1 MPAQTVRRARIV
13 AIVTGL
19 LGFLLALATPL
30 MPVEQKTAEI
40 NWPQDGQISSVAAPL
55 IGYTPVDLD
64 VTIPCSAIGDLP
76 PGGSVLLS
84 TTPKQAPK
92 SAERGLFIRKTGAA
106 DAPADQQ
113 GVEVVIRN
121 VPLVSATLQD
131 IRDQGCREIAVH
143 ADSDAVTAE
152 FVGMTSGVKN
162 DDGEDEPLAGT
173 TEDKEAFKHS
183 PDQRPQMTG
192 LFTDLSGPAAD
203 IAGLDAHV
211 TIDSRYNTAPTIS
224 KWLVVI
230 VGVATTLL
238 SLAALATLDAT
249 DGRRHRRIFP
259 ARWWRLNAR
268 DYVVIGALILWHM
281 IGPNTSDDG
290 YLLTMSRVAQ
300 DTDYTANYFRWYGA
314 PEAPFGWYYQV
325 FGLLSHVSVASP
337 WMRIPALLC
346 GILVWLIV
354 SHEVLPRLGRAALTR
369 PMVAWTA
376 AFTFLACWFP
386 FNNGLRPEPIIC
398 LGALLT
404 WCSVERAIATGRM
417 LPAAVACLIGAFSI
431 AAGPTGLLAVAA
443 LIAGARPMIMALI
456 KRARV
461 ITELAGPDAPDAASG
476 AGAPGTDATRSRRRS
491 SRLSFIALIAP
502 ILAAGA
508 FVSFVVFS
516 NLTLRSFAEASS
528 MKTALG
534 PSMNWYNEIGR
545 YSALFAFSA
554 DGSIARRFA
563 VLAMILGLVVSA
575 AVLIRK
581 NRIPGTAI
589 GPTRRIVAITFASL
603 VFLMFTP
610 TKWTH
615 HFGVFA
621 GIAAALAAI
630 AAIAA
635 SQQSMHSRRNR
646 TLFCALVLFIGGL
659 AFTAPNSYYY
669 YSAWGMP
676 WGSGQVQIGGIML
689 GSVLLYAALALL
701 LVALWFHFREPFT
714 GTDPHTGPTEP
725 VAATHHRWYRRLFA
739 SMAAAPLAYLAMAVV
754 VFQIVTAIFAGIHQ
768 SSSYSVPR
776 SNLAALAG
784 NPCAMADKV
793 WVESDPNR
801 DMLRPVD
808 ETLDNPLGG
817 PSPAP
822 GTSPATQ
829 GFSPNGVPTA
839 LESTASEGS
848 LGVLA
853 GNVWA
858 APESLYSNPGGTG
871 GGEIAEPGVNS
882 STAALPFFLDP
893 ASTPV
898 MGSYSKLDQ
907 VPARLTSGWYAL
919 PKDWRDRPLLTMSV
933 AGEYDNPNVMLE
945 YTSDPIGPDTR
956 DADLEVAG
964 ETELIDPG
972 PRPSWRN
979 LRYNTD
985 ELPSDTT
992 AVRIVATDDN
1002 LNEDRFIVLTPPRVP
1017 QMDTLQDV
1025 VGSTDPVHVD
1035 WTSGLGFPCQRPFIH
1050 DVGVAEIP
1058 KWRIKPG
1065 SDLAAAVSAW
1075 QDRFGGGP
1083 LGWIEVSQEATAL
1096 PTYLMADIGRDW
1108 GALERYEPYG
1118 GVGTLAEIDTGTS
1131 TRSGLW
1137 SPAPLRH

>member
-30 MPVEQKTAEI
+30 MPVSQRTAEI
-40 NWPQDGQISSVAAPL
+40 DWPQNGQIGSVAAPL

-64 VTIPCSAIGDLP
+64 VSIPCSAVDDLP

-92 SAERGLFIRKTGAA
+92 SGERGLFIRKTGAP
-106 DAPADQQ
+106 DAPADRQ
-113 GVEVVIRN
+113 GVEVVVRN
-121 VPLVSATLQD
+121 VSLVSATLQD
-131 IRDQGCREIAVH
+131 MREQGCREIVVH

-152 FVGMTSGVKN
+152 FVGMTSGTQN
-162 DDGEDEPLAGT
+162 EDGEDEPLAGT
-173 TEDKEAFKHS
+173 TEDKEAFKYW
-183 PDQRPQMTG
+183 PDQRPQVTG

-230 VGVATTLL
+230 VGVASTLL
-238 SLAALATLDAT
+238 SLAALAALDST

-268 DYVVIGALILWHM
+268 DYVVIGALIVWHM

-300 DTDYTANYFRWYGA
+300 DSDYTANYFRWYGA

-337 WMRIPALLC
+337 WMRLPALLC

-376 AFTFLACWFP
+376 AFAFLACWFP

-417 LPAAVACLIGAFSI
+417 LPAAVACLIGAFSL

-461 ITELAGPDAPDAASG
+461 VAELSSAESISAASPSEAPA
-476 AGAPGTDATRSRRRS
+476 AGARDGRRS
-491 SRLSFIALIAP
+491 LRWSFVALIAP
-502 ILAAGA
+502 ILAAGT
-508 FVSFVVFS
+508 FVVFVVFS

-528 MKTALG
+528 MKSALG
-534 PSMNWYNEIGR
+534 PSMSWYNEIGR

-676 WGSGQVQIGGIML
+676 WGVEQVTIGGVML

-714 GTDPHTGPTEP
+714 GTDPHVEESTADDTS
-725 VAATHHRWYRRLFA
+725 HQRWYRRLGA
-739 SMAAAPLAYLAMAVV
+739 SMAAAPLAYLALAVV

-776 SNLAALAG
+776 SNFAAVAG
-784 NPCAMADKV
+784 NPCGMADKV

-808 ETLDNPLGG
+808 PTLPNPLGG
-817 PSPAP
+817 PPPAP
-822 GTSPATQ
+822 GTSPTTS
-829 GFSPNGVPTA
+829 GFFPNGVPTA

-848 LGVLA
+848 LGVLS
-853 GNVWA
+853 GDVWQS
-858 APESLYSNPGGTG
+858 PDIVNSNPGGTG
-871 GGEIAEPGVNS
+871 GGEIAEPGING

-893 ASTPV
+893 AETPV

-919 PKDWRDRPLLTMSV
+919 PPDWRDRPLLTMSV

-945 YTSDPIGPDTR
+945 YTAEPIGPDTR
-956 DADLEVAG
+956 DADLEAAG
-964 ETELIDPG
+964 DTELIDPG

-1002 LNEDRFIVLTPPRVP
+1002 LAEDRFIVLTPPRIP

-1025 VGSTDPVHVD
+1025 VGDTDPVHID
-1035 WTSGLGFPCQRPFIH
+1035 WTSGLAFPCQRPFTH

-1075 QDRFGGGP
+1075 QNSFGGGP
-1083 LGWIEVSQEATAL
+1083 LGWIEVSQQATAL

-1118 GVGTLAEIDTGTS
+1118 DVDTLAEIETGTA

>member
-30 MPVEQKTAEI
+30 MPVSQRTAEI
-40 NWPQDGQISSVAAPL
+40 DWPQNGQIGSVSSPL

-64 VTIPCSAIGDLP
+64 VSIPCTAVNDLP

-92 SAERGLFIRKTGAA
+92 SGERGLFIRKTGAA
-106 DAPADQQ
+106 DAPLDRQ

-121 VPLVSATLQD
+121 VSLVSATLQD
-131 IRDQGCREIAVH
+131 MRDQGCREIVVH

-152 FVGMTSGVKN
+152 FVGMTSGTRN
-162 DDGEDEPLAGT
+162 EDGEDEPLAGT
-173 TEDKEAFKHS
+173 TEDKEAFKYS
-183 PDQRPQMTG
+183 SDQRPQVTG
-192 LFTDLSGPAAD
+192 LFTDLTGPAAD

-230 VGVATTLL
+230 VGVASTLL
-238 SLAALATLDAT
+238 ALSALAALDST

-268 DYVVIGALILWHM
+268 DYVVIGALIVWHM

-300 DTDYTANYFRWYGA
+300 DSDYTANYFRWYGA

-337 WMRIPALLC
+337 WMRLPALLC

-376 AFTFLACWFP
+376 AFAFLACWFP

-461 ITELAGPDAPDAASG
+461 VAELSSADTGSAGSASG
-476 AGAPGTDATRSRRRS
+476 DPETADRDRKRSLRW
-491 SRLSFIALIAP
+491 SFVALIAP
-502 ILAAGA
+502 ILAAGT
-508 FVSFVVFS
+508 FVVFVVFS
-516 NLTLRSFAEASS
+516 NLTLRSFVEASS
-528 MKTALG
+528 MKSALG
-534 PSMNWYNEIGR
+534 PSMSWYNEIGR

-575 AVLIRK
+575 AVLVRK

-676 WGSGQVQIGGIML
+676 WGVEQVKIGGIML

-714 GTDPHTGPTEP
+714 GTDPHVEESTGAD
-725 VAATHHRWYRRLFA
+725 AAHQRWYRRLVA

-776 SNLAALAG
+776 SNFAAVAG
-784 NPCAMADKV
+784 NPCGMADKV
-793 WVESDPNR
+793 WVESDPDR

-808 ETLDNPLGG
+808 PTLPNPLGG
-817 PSPAP
+817 PPPAP
-822 GTSPATQ
+822 GSAPSTS
-829 GFSPNGVPTA
+829 GFFPNGVPTA

-848 LGVLA
+848 LGVLS
-853 GNVWA
+853 GDVWQS
-858 APESLYSNPGGTG
+858 PDIVNSNPGGTG
-871 GGEIAEPGVNS
+871 GGEIAEPGING

-919 PKDWRDRPLLTMSV
+919 PPDWRDRPLLTMSV

-945 YTSDPIGPDTR
+945 YTADPIGPDTR
-956 DADLEVAG
+956 DADLEAAG
-964 ETELIDPG
+964 DTELIDPG

-1002 LNEDRFIVLTPPRVP
+1002 LAEDRFIVLTPPRIP

-1025 VGSTDPVHVD
+1025 VGSTDPVHID
-1035 WTSGLGFPCQRPFIH
+1035 WTSGLAFPCQRPFTH

-1075 QDRFGGGP
+1075 QNRFGGGP
-1083 LGWIEVSQEATAL
+1083 LGWLEVSQQATAV

-1118 GVGTLAEIDTGTS
+1118 DVDTLAEIETGTA

>member
-40 NWPQDGQISSVAAPL
+40 NWPQNGQIDSVASPL

-64 VTIPCSAIGDLP
+64 VTIPCNAVDDLP

-84 TTPKQAPK
+84 TTPKQAEK

-106 DAPADQQ
+106 DSPADRQ

-121 VPLVSATLQD
+121 VSLISASLQD
-131 IRDQGCREIAVH
+131 MRAQGCREIVVH

-152 FVGMTSGVKN
+152 FVGMTN
-162 DDGEDEPLAGT
+162 DAGEPLEGT
-173 TEDKEAFKHS
+173 TEDKEAFKNS
-183 PDQRPQMTG
+183 PDQRPQVTG
-192 LFTDLSGPAAD
+192 LFTDLSGPASE

-211 TIDSRYNTAPTIS
+211 TVDSRYNTAPTIS
-224 KWLVVI
+224 KWLVIV
-230 VGVATTLL
+230 VGVAATLL

-249 DGRRHRRIFP
+249 DGRKHRRIFP

-268 DYVVIGALILWHM
+268 DYVVIGALILWHI

-337 WMRIPALLC
+337 WMRLPALAC

-354 SHEVLPRLGRAALTR
+354 SHEVIPRLGRAAVTR

-376 AFTFLACWFP
+376 AFAFLACWFP

-404 WCSVERAIATGRM
+404 WCSVERAIATGRL
-417 LPAAVACLIGAFSI
+417 LPAAVACMVGAFSI
-431 AAGPTGLLAVAA
+431 AAGPTGVLAVAA

-461 ITELAGPDAPDAASG
+461 ITGDSTSPRAL
-476 AGAPGTDATRSRRRS
+476 RW
-491 SRLSFIALIAP
+491 SFVALIAP
-502 ILAAGA
+502 ILAAGS
-508 FVSFVVFS
+508 FVAFVVFS
-516 NLTLRSFAEASS
+516 NLTLRSFSEASS

-534 PSMNWYNEIGR
+534 PSMNWYNELGR

-563 VLAMILGLVVSA
+563 VLAMILGLVVAA

-581 NRIPGTAI
+581 NRIPGTSI

-630 AAIAA
+630 AAVAA
-635 SQQSMHSRRNR
+635 SQQAMHSRRNR

-676 WGSGQVQIGGIML
+676 WAYEQVTIGGVML
-689 GSVLLYAALALL
+689 GSVFLYAALGLL
-701 LVALWFHFREPFT
+701 LLALWFHFREPFT
-714 GTDPHTGPTEP
+714 GTDPHSPDGDPTQQ
-725 VAATHHRWYRRLFA
+725 ADTSDRRWYRRVSA
-739 SMAAAPLAYLAMAVV
+739 SMAAAPLAYLAMAIV
-754 VFQIVTAIFAGIHQ
+754 VFEIITAVFAGIHQ

-776 SNLAALAG
+776 SNLAALTG
-784 NPCAMADKV
+784 KPCGMADKV
-793 WVESDPNR
+793 WVEGDPNR

-808 ETLDNPLGG
+808 GSLSNPLGG
-817 PSPAP
+817 AAPAP
-822 GTSPATQ
+822 GTSPKTV
-829 GFSPNGVPTA
+829 GFSPDGVPLDLA
-839 LESTASEGS
+839 STASEGS
-848 LGVLA
+848 LGVLS

-858 APESLYSNPGGTG
+858 DPKIVNSNPGGTG
-871 GGEIAEPGVNS
+871 GGELAEPGVNGS
-882 STAALPFFLDP
+882 RAALPFFLDP
-893 ASTPV
+893 KTTPV
-898 MGSYSKLDQ
+898 MGTYSKLDQ

-945 YTSDPIGPDTR
+945 YTADPIGPDTE
-956 DADLEVAG
+956 DADLTAAG

-972 PRPSWRN
+972 PRPAWRN
-979 LRYNTD
+979 LRYNTS
-985 ELPSDTT
+985 ELPADTT
-992 AVRIVATDDN
+992 AVRIVAADDN

-1017 QMDTLQDV
+1017 QMKTLQDV

-1035 WTSGLGFPCQRPFIH
+1035 WTSGLAFPCQRPFTH
-1050 DVGVAEIP
+1050 DAGVAEIP
-1058 KWRIKPG
+1058 QWRIKPG

-1075 QDRFGGGP
+1075 QNYYGGGP
-1083 LGWIEVSQEATAL
+1083 LGWIDVSQQPTAL

-1118 GVGTLAEIDTGTS
+1118 GVDTLADIDTGTE

-1137 SPAPLRH
+1137 SPAPIRH

>member
-1 MPAQTVRRARIV
+1 
-13 AIVTGL
+13 
-19 LGFLLALATPL
+19 
-30 MPVEQKTAEI
+30 MPVSQRTAEI
-40 NWPQDGQISSVAAPL
+40 DWPQNGQIGSVSSPL

-64 VTIPCSAIGDLP
+64 VTIPCTAVDDLP

-92 SAERGLFIRKTGAA
+92 SGERGLFIRKTGAA
-106 DAPADQQ
+106 DAPLDRQ

-121 VPLVSATLQD
+121 VSLVSATLQD
-131 IRDQGCREIAVH
+131 MRDQGCREIVVH

-152 FVGMTSGVKN
+152 FVGMTSGTQN
-162 DDGEDEPLAGT
+162 EDGEDEPLAGT
-173 TEDKEAFKHS
+173 TEDKEAFKYW
-183 PDQRPQMTG
+183 PDQRPQVTG

-230 VGVATTLL
+230 VGVASTLL
-238 SLAALATLDAT
+238 SLAALAALDST

-300 DTDYTANYFRWYGA
+300 DSDYTANYFRWYGA

-337 WMRIPALLC
+337 WMRLPALLC

-376 AFTFLACWFP
+376 AFAFLACWFP

-461 ITELAGPDAPDAASG
+461 VAELSGSTSSTGSSPKDSEAA
-476 AGAPGTDATRSRRRS
+476 DRDRRTSLRW
-491 SRLSFIALIAP
+491 SFVALIAP
-502 ILAAGA
+502 ILAAGT
-508 FVSFVVFS
+508 FVVFVVFS

-528 MKTALG
+528 MKSALG
-534 PSMNWYNEIGR
+534 PSMSWYNEIGR

-575 AVLIRK
+575 AVLVRK

-676 WGSGQVQIGGIML
+676 WGVEQVKIGGIML

-701 LVALWFHFREPFT
+701 LLALWFHFREPFT
-714 GTDPHTGPTEP
+714 GTDPHVEESTAGD
-725 VAATHHRWYRRLFA
+725 AAHQRWYRRLIA

-776 SNLAALAG
+776 SNFAAVAG
-784 NPCAMADKV
+784 KPCGMADKV

-808 ETLDNPLGG
+808 PTLSNPLGG
-817 PSPAP
+817 PPPAP
-822 GTSPATQ
+822 GTSPTTS
-829 GFSPNGVPTA
+829 GFFPNGVPTA

-848 LGVLA
+848 LGVLS
-853 GNVWA
+853 GDVWQS
-858 APESLYSNPGGTG
+858 PDIVNSNPGGTG
-871 GGEIAEPGVNS
+871 GGEISEPGING

-919 PKDWRDRPLLTMSV
+919 PEDWRDRPLLTMAV

-945 YTSDPIGPDTR
+945 YTADPIGPDTR
-956 DADLEVAG
+956 DADLEAAG
-964 ETELIDPG
+964 DTELIDPG

-1002 LNEDRFIVLTPPRVP
+1002 LAEDRFIVLTPPRIP

-1025 VGSTDPVHVD
+1025 VGDTDPVHID
-1035 WTSGLGFPCQRPFIH
+1035 WTSGLAFPCQRPFTH

-1075 QDRFGGGP
+1075 QNSFGGGP
-1083 LGWIEVSQEATAL
+1083 LGWIEVSQQATAL

-1118 GVGTLAEIDTGTS
+1118 DVDTLAEIKTGTA

>member
-40 NWPQDGQISSVAAPL
+40 NWPQNGQIGSVASPL

-64 VTIPCSAIGDLP
+64 VTIPCTAVDDLP
-76 PGGSVLLS
+76 PGGSVLFS
-84 TTPKQAPK
+84 TTPKQAEK

-106 DAPADQQ
+106 DAPADRQ

-121 VPLVSATLQD
+121 VPLVSASLQD
-131 IRDQGCREIAVH
+131 IRTQDCREIVVH

-152 FVGMTSGVKN
+152 FVGMT
-162 DDGEDEPLAGT
+162 DDAGDPLAGT
-173 TEDKEAFKHS
+173 TEDKEAFKNS
-183 PDQRPQMTG
+183 PDQRPQVTG
-192 LFTDLSGPAAD
+192 LFTDLSGPASD
-203 IAGLDAHV
+203 VAGLDAHV
-211 TIDSRYNTAPTIS
+211 TVDSRYNTAPTIS
-224 KWLVVI
+224 KLLVVI
-230 VGVATTLL
+230 VGVSSTLL
-238 SLAALATLDAT
+238 SLAALAALDST

-300 DTDYTANYFRWYGA
+300 DSDYTANYFRWYGA

-337 WMRIPALLC
+337 WMRLPALAC

-354 SHEVLPRLGRAALTR
+354 SHEVIPRLGRAAVTR

-376 AFTFLACWFP
+376 AFAFLACWFP

-404 WCSVERAIATGRM
+404 WCSVERAIATGRL
-417 LPAAVACLIGAFSI
+417 LPAAVACLVGAFSI
-431 AAGPTGLLAVAA
+431 AAGPTGVLAVAA

-461 ITELAGPDAPDAASG
+461 ITGDS
-476 AGAPGTDATRSRRRS
+476 TSRHALRW
-491 SRLSFIALIAP
+491 SFVALIAP
-502 ILAAGA
+502 ILAAGS
-508 FVSFVVFS
+508 FVVFVVFS
-516 NLTLRSFAEASS
+516 NLTLRSFSEASS

-534 PSMNWYNEIGR
+534 PSMNWYNELGR

-659 AFTAPNSYYY
+659 AFTGPNSYYY
-669 YSAWGMP
+669 YSSWGMP
-676 WGSGQVQIGGIML
+676 WGIQQVTIGGLML
-689 GSVLLYAALALL
+689 GSVLLYASLALL

-714 GTDPHTGPTEP
+714 GTDPHSADPHVTDVDSKAP
-725 VAATHHRWYRRLFA
+725 VDTSEQRWYRRLFA
-739 SMAAAPLAYLAMAVV
+739 SVAAAPLAYLAMAVV
-754 VFQIVTAIFAGIHQ
+754 VFQIITAIFAGIHQ

-776 SNLAALAG
+776 SNLAAVAG
-784 NPCAMADKV
+784 KPCGMADKV

-808 ETLDNPLGG
+808 SSQANPLGG
-817 PSPAP
+817 PAPAP
-822 GTSPATQ
+822 GASPATS
-829 GFSPNGVPTA
+829 GFSPNGVTTDLA
-839 LESTASEGS
+839 STASEGS
-848 LGVLA
+848 LGVLS

-858 APESLYSNPGGTG
+858 DPKILNSNPGGTG
-871 GGEIAEPGVNS
+871 GGELPEPGVNG

-893 ASTPV
+893 ATTPV
-898 MGSYSKLDQ
+898 MGSYSKFDQ

-919 PKDWRDRPLLTMSV
+919 PKNWRDRPLLTMSV

-945 YTSDPIGPDTR
+945 YTADPIGPDTK
-956 DADLEVAG
+956 DADLTAAG

-972 PRPSWRN
+972 PRPAWRN

-985 ELPSDTT
+985 ELPADTT

-1035 WTSGLGFPCQRPFIH
+1035 WTSGLGFPCQRPFTH

-1075 QDRFGGGP
+1075 QNSFGGGP
-1083 LGWIEVSQEATAL
+1083 LGWIEVSQQATAL

-1118 GVGTLAEIDTGTS
+1118 GVDTLADIETGTQ

-1137 SPAPLRH
+1137 SPAPIRY